1 MCGLIGYVPL
11 KKAEANLDWIKLTMV
26 YNTLRGTDSCG
37 IYINQDVRK
46 GTGTEDDARKWL
58 ANNPLIYDDKCKDKT
73 IIAHTRKATYG
84 AKGPEQAHPFVF
96 ENEERS
102 MVFAHNGTI
111 TNMYVLARKYDVD
124 VIGLTVDSQML
135 GKIIFEKGYDV
146 LKDYDG
152 AAALI
157 WAYSNEPNTLY
168 AFKGAS
174 KAWSTSQVEEERPL
188 FFTYTSN
195 GAYFSSMREPLDAFT
210 NQDGTIYTVTANRV
224 SKFKDN
230 KMDYV
235 TEEIERDDANIRVPV
250 VSHTPMHVSKHADY
264 GKQSQM
270 FSQVGTEKETG
281 TTSTG
286 SINKQALFSVRL
298 HNNSDIYKEC
308 SYSSWSTKYANG
320 VLYFMAGRYY
330 SFPWSDTAGTITSH
344 GIDATKHAA
353 PYLEIDAYLL
363 NGYKTM
369 VPYSVDMW
377 TVLQDKHITKDIPR
391 GGVQKYFYEGVMIE
405 DSKVDKF
412 IKNKQYER
420 FKLLDK
426 NPFEKIRQLSSYS
439 AYPVTF
445 SYSESS
451 KVKEA
456 EVLFYQGGR
465 KVLTGKTYQPLFSN
479 RRYGVLEGGKMVAI
493 SSYFPKDFI
502 LYEDDKDLSIES
514 FINKVQLDSRSKDD
528 ADSLE
533 HDFVLLDEYTMI
545 KRYSH
550 LSESIEEDLLQQEE
564 FNGIAD
570 TTYFIEPNDR
580 LPLGIEVFTFEG
592 KDVLY
597 AAMFDYVEGYVNM
610 DEDQMSMYAYELATE
625 GLDSGDGLCSFML
638 KKHGIKFED
647 FIIDAL
653 IAITSDCICE
663 AEEEVGDLLEEHFT
677 DVEFDDVD
685 IATLAIGK
693 NGKISFKNEKGNE
706 TL

>member
-1 MCGLIGYVPL
+1 MY
-11 KKAEANLDWIKLTMV
+11 A
-26 YNTLRGTDSCG
+26 
-37 IYINQDVRK
+37 
-46 GTGTEDDARKWL
+46 
-58 ANNPLIYDDKCKDKT
+58 
-73 IIAHTRKATYG
+73 IAK
-84 AKGPEQAHPFVF
+84 
-96 ENEERS
+96 
-102 MVFAHNGTI
+102 
-111 TNMYVLARKYDVD
+111 KYDVD

-235 TEEIERDDANIRVPV
+235 TAEIERDDANIRVPV
-250 VSHTPMHVSKHADY
+250 TSHTPMHVNKHMDY
-264 GKQSQM
+264 GTQSQM
-270 FSQVGTEKETG
+270 FSQVATEKETG
-281 TTSTG
+281 TT

-298 HNNSDIYKEC
+298 HHNSDVYREC

-320 VLYFMAGRYY
+320 VVYFMAGRYY
-330 SFPWSDTAGTITSH
+330 SFPWSDKSGTLTDH

-353 PYLEIDAYLL
+353 PLLEIDDYLL

-377 TVLQDKHITKDIPR
+377 TVIQDKHITRDIPR

-426 NPFEKIRQLSSYS
+426 NPFEKIRQLSAYS

-456 EVLFYQGGR
+456 EVLFYQGGK
-465 KVLTGKTYQPLFSN
+465 KVLSAKTYQPLFSN
-479 RRYGVLEGGKMVAI
+479 RRYAVIDGGKMIAI

-502 LYEDDKDLSIES
+502 LYENEDDVIGALSVEA
-514 FINKVQLDSRSKDD
+514 FINKVELDSRSKDD

-533 HDFVLLDEYTMI
+533 HAFMLLDEYTMI

-550 LSESIEEDLLQQEE
+550 LSESIEEDLLQQED

-570 TTYFIEPNDR
+570 TTYFIDPNER
-580 LPLGIEVFTFEG
+580 LPLGIEAFSFEG
-592 KDVLY
+592 KDVLFN
-597 AAMFDYVEGYVNM
+597 AMFDYVSGYVSM
-610 DEDQMSMYAYELATE
+610 DEDQMSIYAYELATE
-625 GLDSGDGLCSFML
+625 GLESGDGLCSFML
-638 KKHGIKFED
+638 TKHGIKFED
-647 FIIDAL
+647 FILDAL
-653 IAITSDCICE
+653 IGITSDCICE

-677 DVEFDDVD
+677 DVEFDDVN
-685 IATLAIGK
+685 IANALGIGK